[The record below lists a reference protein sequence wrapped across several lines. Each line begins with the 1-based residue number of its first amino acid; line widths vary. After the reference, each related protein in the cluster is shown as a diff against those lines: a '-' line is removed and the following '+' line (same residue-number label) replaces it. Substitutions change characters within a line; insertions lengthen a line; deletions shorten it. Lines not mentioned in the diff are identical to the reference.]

1 MASVSVSLSVV
12 IPVYND
18 PVGVVDTLKSLRKQ
32 TRSVADYEV
41 IVVDNDSTD
50 ETRQAATE
58 ITAATE
64 NMIVVDETDVQSSYA
79 ARNTGIE
86 RASGEILAFV
96 DADMTVPA
104 TWVDDLLALFDER
117 AVDYVGFD
125 VELYVEGAET
135 VIGEYNVATGFAVE
149 HYVTE
154 RNFAPTCCLA
164 VRRTVIDD
172 VGAFDADLISS
183 GDLEFGQ
190 RVAAAGY
197 TQYFAADLTMYHPA
211 RKTVGALRSKALRV
225 GRGHEQLHDRYPEYS
240 DARSITDP
248 RNVLPPHPGNFRKR
262 LTGSHSVPMLL
273 VFYLLSYV
281 YKLHLLAGR
290 ILERRATE

>member
-1 MASVSVSLSVV
+1 MSVSLSII

-18 PVGVVDTLKSLRKQ
+18 PDGISNTLRSLRKQ
-32 TRSVADYEV
+32 TCSVDGYEI

-50 ETRQAATE
+50 ETRQIAAE
-58 ITAATE
+58 IAADTK
-64 NMIVVDETDVQSSYA
+64 NTIVVDETDVQSSYA

-86 RASGEILAFV
+86 YASGEILAFV

-104 TWVDDLLALFDER
+104 TWVEELLALFERR
-117 AVDYVGFD
+117 AVDYVGCD
-125 VELYVEGAET
+125 VKLYIEGSET
-135 VIGEYNVATGFAVE
+135 IIGKYNVATGFAIE

-164 VRRTVIDD
+164 VRRAVLSD
-172 VGAFDADLISS
+172 VGSFDSNLISS

-197 TQYFAADLTMYHPA
+197 TQYFAGELTMYHPA
-211 RKTVGALRSKALRV
+211 RKTVSALRSKALRV
-225 GRGHEQLHDRYPEYS
+225 GRGHEQLSTKYSEYS
-240 DARSITDP
+240 DARPITDP

-262 LTGSHSVPMLL
+262 LTGSHSVSTLL
-273 VFYLLSYV
+273 AFYLLAYI

-290 ILERRATE
+290 IIERRITRQ